1 MLNRTDLDRIRNDM
15 VIKDVATIREERMI
29 ANEQRAS
36 KMAVALARKTRMQ
49 AQDRERAATAPLEV
63 KMKNYDED

>member
-1 MLNRTDLDRIRNDM
+1 MVNRTDLDRIRNDV

-49 AQDRERAATAPLEV
+49 A
-63 KMKNYDED
+63 